1 MKEVSLVEMDRVK
14 YKQIVVII
22 LLLVLTITF
31 FIFTGY
37 TPEVNSRVDLNKNSH
52 TIKIPKI
59 IIPKKSM
66 EFTITKDKE
75 DTINFIGTFSNSE
88 IPKEIAKLLNNERL
102 KYQIK
107 NNDTREDN
115 NKTLFTI
122 QKILTRLSDNYLNWS
137 IVYKERKLLVSGET
151 TNNSDKDSV
160 ERILDL
166 SNLNSFIDI
175 KVVKIE
181 DNESDVI
188 SNLQSIVEV
197 ENSNENGLTED
208 EIEDILLNLKSLI
221 PPEEEPVKELRKKI
235 IKSRKRVVNRKRI
248 KKKRKKVVKRPLKM
262 KAKKKKVIKIKQV
275 HHQHLVP
282 KKAKKEKQ
290 KLPPMVISTP
300 KPTPTIDILSL
311 PFAKPINVEELK
323 YLKTKKPLIE
333 KETIYIKS
341 DEEEKYKD
349 IPWAK
354 LEDVD

>member
-1 MKEVSLVEMDRVK
+1 MK

-107 NNDTREDN
+107 IDDTREDN

-262 KAKKKKVIKIKQV
+262 KAKKRK
-275 HHQHLVP
+275 
-282 KKAKKEKQ
+282 
-290 KLPPMVISTP
+290 
-300 KPTPTIDILSL
+300 SL
-311 PFAKPINVEELK
+311 R
-323 YLKTKKPLIE
+323 
-333 KETIYIKS
+333 
-341 DEEEKYKD
+341 
-349 IPWAK
+349 
-354 LEDVD
+354 